1 MDKTYS
7 HNRWPR
13 EVFIFSQSG
22 CKIRFQESLIGS
34 PLHDTDSD
42 SEKDLSELVAETEA
56 KFALHYPNILASSRS
71 RKICNQMQ
79 FNSSVTLSLTC
90 TLLSVGSSTA
100 CSSTST
106 SVKSV
111 VNSPPHIPPRVIRVL
126 TVDEKKMKRIEALQ
140 KLEDLQ
146 FEQCTFRSH
155 KFFDPLLYSDTPF
168 LTFHWQK
175 HHRFCPN
182 LFIHCLRRLFRD
194 LF

>member
-111 VNSPPHIPPRVIRVL
+111 VNSPPHIPPRVMRVL

-146 FEQCTFRSH
+146 FEQCTFRS
-155 KFFDPLLYSDTPF
+155 
-168 LTFHWQK
+168 
-175 HHRFCPN
+175 
-182 LFIHCLRRLFRD
+182 
-194 LF
+194 